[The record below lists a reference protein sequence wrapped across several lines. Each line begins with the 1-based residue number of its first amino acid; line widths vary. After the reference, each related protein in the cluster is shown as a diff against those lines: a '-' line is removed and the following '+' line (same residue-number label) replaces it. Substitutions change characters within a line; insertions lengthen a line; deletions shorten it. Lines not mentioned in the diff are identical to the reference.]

1 MMYSLFFLLTDEP
14 KNCNTCDYRKTI
26 IKTEILKQE
35 SVRSSNA
42 YYLYIER

>member
-14 KNCNTCDYRKTI
+14 KIVTRDYGKTI